1 LKAESTLFIISQ
13 HFSIKSSSTNR
24 SHSRK
29 ILCHYLSLKP
39 YVKLSVI
46 SMGDNLWDVANSQR
60 HSTYF
65 RPATCLSPTFNV
77 SVCPPVLTQLKAR
90 LKRSIAAENI
100 LNSAV
105 TDLKNAYDRK
115 QRNMDRFTELWGTE
129 EFIPNSHKPPSL
141 SNDLMQHFYMLSKEV
156 EDQQMELS
164 ELWVTPEDE
173 RGLLPVLMGMEHPT
187 QERDYIILDVLKD
200 AREQVKAET
209 QANLS
214 LQYTNI
220 VGVAR
225 CTEYPPLLDSWLKI
239 ILRVTF

>member
-1 LKAESTLFIISQ
+1 
-13 HFSIKSSSTNR
+13 
-24 SHSRK
+24 
-29 ILCHYLSLKP
+29 
-39 YVKLSVI
+39 
-46 SMGDNLWDVANSQR
+46 
-60 HSTYF
+60 
-65 RPATCLSPTFNV
+65 
-77 SVCPPVLTQLKAR
+77 
-90 LKRSIAAENI
+90 
-100 LNSAV
+100 
-105 TDLKNAYDRK
+105 
-115 QRNMDRFTELWGTE
+115 
-129 EFIPNSHKPPSL
+129 
-141 SNDLMQHFYMLSKEV
+141 MQHFYMLSKEV